1 MVSRW
6 SIVLLAACSNR
17 HEAAPP
23 PPSPTPVVVDAA
35 IAPAIDAASDAAID
49 AAEPDALDPEMAKV
63 LASPPCCCALASTEP
78 EFEMQPRL
86 LCQQDTHG
94 TCVARTK
101 CPAAG
106 SVEEL
111 VARWWGEAANGE
123 PQKHAAQS
131 FVVELFPNPDVFTG
145 LTCGRP
151 YVVDMPSPKDECLRV
166 AIANYRPP
174 AKLRA
179 GWDCKGFSET
189 DLAKRLKT
197 EHAGDRLVCGNKGSA
212 GIFVAVDNAGNIT
225 AFLVNTYASR

>member
-1 MVSRW
+1 M
-6 SIVLLAACSNR
+6 LLVACNSR

-23 PPSPTPVVVDAA
+23 PPSPTPTAV
-35 IAPAIDAASDAAID
+35 AIDAAPPDVAAATDVVID
-49 AAEPDALDPEMAKV
+49 AAAPDALDPEMAKV
-63 LASPPCCCALASTEP
+63 LASPPCCCSLASTEP

-106 SVEEL
+106 SIEEQ
-111 VARWWGEAANGE
+111 VATWWHEATNGE
-123 PQKHAAQS
+123 PQKHAGQA
-131 FVVELFPNPDVFTG
+131 FVVELFPNPDVFNG

-151 YVVDMPSPKDECLRV
+151 YVVDSPSPKDECLRV
-166 AIANYRPP
+166 AIASYRPP
-174 AKLRA
+174 AKMTT
-179 GWDCKGFSET
+179 GWGCKGFSGT
-189 DLAKRLKT
+189 DLAKRLQA
-197 EHAGDRLVCGNKGSA
+197 ERAGDRLVCAKKGSA